1 MADNSSYGNNMV
13 FIPTSLPVLSSISVD
28 SILSSFDDDVY
39 DKSES
44 SHLRHLI
51 EVLCGS
57 AGLGSLLA
65 ASVRD
70 WLNGGVETAWLG
82 FIDQLFASI
91 YGLPRIYE
99 ESLSYDPSTAVLTE
113 EEANEALVKESWYK
127 SRFIDMMTAMNAGG
141 TVAGFKAAVKSITY
155 DDCIV
160 YESWRYKHRD
170 DKVGRLNYLLYN
182 EVTIVPNNKIT
193 TPQQKDLLLR
203 VLDRIKPA
211 DCIVTIDDNGLAS
224 YEDFAINNI
233 SASSS
238 YFEIIKTLT
247 NSVDNSKLPKPEYLF
262 DELAYGYDI
271 DLSLDLGQTAEVAKP
286 IASRTQE
293 YSEYYVYDRSNNSQ
307 IKAVSYTSQYGSTVN
322 TEDNYSELSANVE
335 WSSWKTFDKIDSPDN
350 YPGGKYGKT
359 PLSLPA
365 LNKDG
370 SAYIFQYSSQDAY
383 ELIEAKSIVANGGQ
397 VDGHK
402 YRTMSFS
409 SSSET
414 TYLPE
419 MSLISVNNSDGTL
432 SMLPEIES

>member
-1 MADNSSYGNNMV
+1 
-13 FIPTSLPVLSSISVD
+13 
-28 SILSSFDDDVY
+28 
-39 DKSES
+39 
-44 SHLRHLI
+44 
-51 EVLCGS
+51 
-57 AGLGSLLA
+57 
-65 ASVRD
+65 
-70 WLNGGVETAWLG
+70 
-82 FIDQLFASI
+82 
-91 YGLPRIYE
+91 
-99 ESLSYDPSTAVLTE
+99 
-113 EEANEALVKESWYK
+113 
-127 SRFIDMMTAMNAGG
+127 
-141 TVAGFKAAVKSITY
+141 
-155 DDCIV
+155 
-160 YESWRYKHRD
+160 
-170 DKVGRLNYLLYN
+170 
-182 EVTIVPNNKIT
+182 
-193 TPQQKDLLLR
+193 
-203 VLDRIKPA
+203 
-211 DCIVTIDDNGLAS
+211 VTIDDNGLAS